1 MKKFGLLMIMVLGI
15 ACSMTAQT
23 DSDPNVENVVEVVQG
38 PNMIFEK
45 TVVDYGTIE
54 KGSDPYRVFSFANKG
69 TEPLIIKHAKGS
81 CGCTVPEYAKAPVGP
96 GESSEIKVR
105 YDTQRVG
112 PFTKTVTITTNELD
126 DDGNNVKRVLQIKGV
141 VNKPAA
147 ETPAVPTNNG
157 GIGGGN

>member
-1 MKKFGLLMIMVLGI
+1 MKKLSLLMVLMLGLGL
-15 ACSMTAQT
+15 SLTAQT
-23 DSDPNVENVVEVVQG
+23 DSDPNVANVVEVVQG
-38 PNMIFEK
+38 PNMVFVK

-54 KGSDPYRVFSFANKG
+54 KGSDPYRVFAFANKG

-81 CGCTVPEYAKAPVGP
+81 CGCTVPEYAKAPVGA

-126 DDGNNVKRVLQIKGV
+126 EDGNNMKRVLQIKGV

-147 ETPAVPTNNG
+147 ETPAVPTNSG
-157 GIGGGN
+157 GIGG

>member
-1 MKKFGLLMIMVLGI
+1 MKKFSLLLVLMLGLGLTL
-15 ACSMTAQT
+15 TAQT
-23 DSDPNVENVVEVVQG
+23 DSDPNVANVVEVVQG
-38 PNMIFEK
+38 PNMVFEK

-54 KGSDPYRVFSFANKG
+54 QNSDPYRTFSFANQG

-81 CGCTVPEYAKAPVGP
+81 CGCTVPEYAKAPVSP

-105 YDTQRVG
+105 YDTKRIG
-112 PFTKTVTITTNELD
+112 AFTKTVTITTNELD
-126 DDGNNVKRVLQIKGV
+126 EDGNNKKRVLQIKGV

-157 GIGGGN
+157 GIGGGR